1 MKTELFRT
9 ITEPN
14 QLLLQSKCYHIICR
28 TATSLTKGLINKIDE
43 VFQEADLDD
52 DEKTDFSNAQTK
64 IRKKLDKDLRGFR
77 EYLDAES
84 NKKHT
89 EANESQ
95 RKQKD
100 IKFNKCIAALGLL
113 VRIYYLKQI

>member
-1 MKTELFRT
+1 MYLQAFDKQSKFVKTELFKAL
-9 ITEPN
+9 TEPN
-14 QLLLQSKCYHIICR
+14 QQLLQSKFYHIICR

-43 VFQEADLDD
+43 VFQEAALDD

-89 EANESQ
+89 EVYESA
-95 RKQKD
+95 RKQKE
-100 IKFNKCIAALGLL
+100 I
-113 VRIYYLKQI
+113 